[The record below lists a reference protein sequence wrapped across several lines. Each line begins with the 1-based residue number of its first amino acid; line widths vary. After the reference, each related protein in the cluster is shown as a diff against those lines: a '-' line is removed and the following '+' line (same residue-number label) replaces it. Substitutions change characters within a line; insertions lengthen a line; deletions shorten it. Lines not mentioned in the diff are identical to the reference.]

1 MFAAIVL
8 FVIVAIVVGAG
19 AIGYTLYKALPSGAV
34 QKLLAPPADTLGE
47 RSLRELRAG
56 DIVTR
61 RGTDFVCEGAIAYE
75 ELGHRWVAGLLVD
88 TNDAHWL
95 VAGLDRSGDATV
107 RLLHVEPNLKLTEY
121 PAERIALGD
130 QVFALD
136 KRGIA
141 TCTLT
146 GNVRFLAKSANPMR
160 GSAERCRWW
169 LYSSAA
175 GETLLIEQWG
185 ADYRALRGAK
195 IDIAEF
201 AIIHGS

>member
-8 FVIVAIVVGAG
+8 FVIVAIVFGAG
-19 AIGYTLYKALPSGAV
+19 AIGYTLYRALPTGAV
-34 QKLLAPPADTLGE
+34 QKLLAPQADTMRE
-47 RSLRELRAG
+47 RSLRELRSG
-56 DIVTR
+56 DVVTR
-61 RGTDFVCEGAIAYE
+61 GGTDFVCEGAIAYE

-88 TNDAHWL
+88 THASHWL
-95 VAGLDRSGDATV
+95 IAGIERSGDATV
-107 RLLHVEPNLKLTEY
+107 RLLDVEPNLKLAEY
-121 PAERIALGD
+121 PPERIPLGE
-130 QVFALD
+130 QIFALD

-169 LYSSAA
+169 LYSSAS

-185 ADYRALRGAK
+185 SDYRALRGSKVAV
-195 IDIAEF
+195 AEF